1 MAAAGCPP
9 AKAARLRRRWG
20 SLPWRHLRFPLR
32 PGPLPRSMAAKVERA
47 KKVERAAKVE
57 RAVKAEPV
65 GDSGC
70 L

>member
-1 MAAAGCPP
+1 MPRCT
-9 AKAARLRRRWG
+9 AAR
-20 SLPWRHLRFPLR
+20 
-32 PGPLPRSMAAKVERA
+32 AARVKKVKRA

-65 GDSGC
+65 GGSGC

>member
-1 MAAAGCPP
+1 M
-9 AKAARLRRRWG
+9 
-20 SLPWRHLRFPLR
+20 
-32 PGPLPRSMAAKVERA
+32 KVERA

-65 GDSGC
+65 GGSGC